1 MVRMVE
7 DVARLVDVDDAD
19 RALLARISADL
30 PIAADVCRADL
41 AIVCRAGQRSGLV
54 VAQGIPHSVTPLYGE
69 SRVGAKLAL
78 NAHAETVRALTT
90 PPRPSRVYTVNVRGA
105 TVARQ
110 LFPVWGASGQ
120 LLAVMVSDSYWLA
133 HERQRRRSKV
143 FQAALT
149 MFCHQLLRGEL
160 RGAEGLTPF
169 GPHDG
174 VVFVGADRR
183 IRYVSGIA
191 ASLYRQLGYRD
202 DMVGWHV
209 QELDTAD
216 AELVARVLSE
226 QRCFERRVEQDG
238 FTWVR
243 RGLPVRGPDKTLSAL
258 LPTLWPRR
266 LKGQLQP
273 QGVFILIHDE
283 TEALQKQRELESTQ
297 AHLREV
303 HHRVK
308 NNLQIIASLMRMQAR
323 RAQGAEARNLL
334 EESVK
339 RILSVAVVHEFL
351 SRNAEGSIDLRE
363 VAHRILSQL
372 QQGLVD
378 PTKRISLELRGPSV
392 WLPAERVTQCAL
404 LLNELVQNAI
414 EHGMAHHEEGNIEV
428 ELLDTGHEIS
438 IVVSDDG
445 EGLPADFSLATNA
458 NLGLNIVRSMV
469 ERDLRGTFRI
479 YRDQKTRA
487 VIHFGRSN
495 TGGN

>member
-1 MVRMVE
+1 M
-7 DVARLVDVDDAD
+7 DVLRQIDVSDAD
-19 RALLARISADL
+19 RALLVKIGADL
-30 PIAADVCRADL
+30 PIVADICRADL
-41 AIVCRAGQRSGLV
+41 AIVCRSDERTGVV
-54 VAQGIPHSVTPLYGE
+54 VAQGIPHSVTPLYGDD
-69 SRVGAKLAL
+69 RTGAEVAL
-78 NAHAETVRALTT
+78 SAHAETVRALQD
-90 PPRPSRVYTVNVRGA
+90 PPKPERVYTVSVRGA

-110 LFPVWGASGQ
+110 LFPVWGTSGD
-120 LLAVMVSDSYWLA
+120 LIAVMVSDSYWLA
-133 HERQRRRSKV
+133 YERQRRRSRV

-149 MFCHQLLRGEL
+149 QFCHTVLRGDL
-160 RGAEGLTPF
+160 RGAQGLTPF

-174 VVFVGADRR
+174 VVYVSAEGR
-183 IRYVSGIA
+183 IQYVSGIA

-202 DMVGWHV
+202 DMVGWHIH
-209 QELDTAD
+209 ELDTVD
-216 AELVARVLSE
+216 AEMVTRALSE
-226 QRCFERRVEQDG
+226 LACQENRTEQDG
-238 FTWVR
+238 LTWVR
-243 RGLPVRGPDKTLSAL
+243 RSLPVCGPDQRFWAL
-258 LPTLWPRR
+258 LPGRRPRPLSR
-266 LKGQLQP
+266 PPKPL
-273 QGVFILIHDE
+273 GVLVLIHDE

-323 RAQGAEARNLL
+323 RARGAEARALL

-351 SRNAEGSIDLRE
+351 SLNAEGTIDLRE

-378 PTKRISLELRGPSV
+378 PTKRIALELHGPAI

-414 EHGMAHHEEGNIEV
+414 EHGMAHRDEGTIEV
-428 ELLDTGHEIS
+428 ELVDAGREVTL
-438 IVVSDDG
+438 VVSDDG
-445 EGLPADFSLATNA
+445 EGLPPDFSLETGA

-469 ERDLRGTFRI
+469 ERDLRGSFRL

-487 VIHFGRSN
+487 VIHFDRAN
-495 TGGN
+495 MGGN